1 MMAKSKRSNELK
13 DPTYEIFIAILSVLS
28 IVDLVWAMLTPY
40 ETVATVMW
48 VMNAVMTTVF
58 LIDFI
63 MRLVTAESKAEYFW
77 RQYGW
82 ADILSCLPVQQ
93 LKIFRVF
100 RLFRAYRL
108 TKKYGIKNMAVEMVE
123 NRAQSVLLTL
133 LLCAILVFQ
142 FGSMLMLN
150 FESTAPNGNIKT
162 ASDALWYTIVTI
174 STVGYGDRYP
184 VTNAGRVTGSIIIL
198 IGVGLFGTFTGY
210 LANWFLTPKK
220 ARPEEEAA
228 PEPAPGNGHV
238 AAVAGGD
245 MAQATS
251 SEPAQPQA

>member
-1 MMAKSKRSNELK
+1 MAKSKGANELK

-28 IVDLVWAMLTPY
+28 IVNLVWAALTPY
-40 ETVATVMW
+40 ETIKTVLY
-48 VMNAVMTTVF
+48 VMNTVLTTIF
-58 LIDFI
+58 LVDFF
-63 MRLVTAESKAEYFW
+63 MRLFTADSKSQYFW

-82 ADILSCLPVQQ
+82 ADLLSCVPVEQ

-108 TKKYGIKNMAVEMVE
+108 TKKVGLKNMFVEMVE

-133 LLCAILVFQ
+133 LLCGILVFQ

-150 FESTAPNGNIKT
+150 FESNAPNGNIKT

-184 VTNAGRVTGSIIIL
+184 VTNPGRITGSIIII

-210 LANWFLTPKK
+210 LANWFLSPSKK
-220 ARPEEEAA
+220 SKSEEEAA
-228 PEPAPGNGHV
+228 PEPTPGNGHM
-238 AAVAGGD
+238 AATNDNDTPETAK
-245 MAQATS
+245 AETAL
-251 SEPAQPQA
+251 PQA